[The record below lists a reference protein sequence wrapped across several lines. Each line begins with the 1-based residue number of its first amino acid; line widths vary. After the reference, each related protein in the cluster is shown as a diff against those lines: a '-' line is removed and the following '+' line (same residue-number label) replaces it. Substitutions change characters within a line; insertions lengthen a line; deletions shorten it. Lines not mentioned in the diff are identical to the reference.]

1 MKYIINK
8 ILFWINQFFKLIK
21 LLRTFLLRKF
31 IEMYQKGPY
40 KVIPI
45 PIQDRLRKIWK
56 KHYKIIK
63 PTIYFLLSLA
73 KRVSSKP
80 IMRAMSTVDHKRISV
95 MYLMFRLCARIT
107 SV

>member
-1 MKYIINK
+1 MKY
-8 ILFWINQFFKLIK
+8 LLNQVSFVWNTSFKLLK

-40 KVIPI
+40 KTIPM
-45 PIQDRLRKIWK
+45 PIQNGLRFIWK
-56 KHYKIIK
+56 RYYYYLK

-80 IMRAMSTVDHKRISV
+80 IMRAMSTVDHKRIRV

-107 SV
+107 RV